1 MAEEELWDSSERALQ
16 AYGEPLKTVTL
27 FKYLGWIM
35 MAGDDTWTAVAGNL
49 RMAWKS
55 CMKMMRIMVWDGAY
69 PRISDF
75 LQGDRPGGVVFQ
87 VGDVGPD
94 PLYGSGH
101 GQLPS

>member
-35 MAGDDTWTAVAGNL
+35 MAGDDAWTAVAGNL

-55 CMKMMRIMVWDGAY
+55 CMKMMRIMVWDGA
-69 PRISDF
+69 
-75 LQGDRPGGVVFQ
+75 
-87 VGDVGPD
+87 
-94 PLYGSGH
+94 
-101 GQLPS
+101 